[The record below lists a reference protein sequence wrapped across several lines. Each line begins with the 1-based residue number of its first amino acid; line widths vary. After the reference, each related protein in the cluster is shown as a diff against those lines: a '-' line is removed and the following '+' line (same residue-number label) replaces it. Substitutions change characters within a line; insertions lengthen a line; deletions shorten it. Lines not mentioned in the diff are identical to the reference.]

1 MIVET
6 SGRSVS
12 AGTRTRYAYVSSA
25 CSPMSLS
32 TSELERVSSVR
43 TMIVS
48 VTRRA

>member
-12 AGTRTRYAYVSSA
+12 AGTSTRYAYVSSSCRA
-25 CSPMSLS
+25 SSFS
-32 TSELERVSSVR
+32 TSALARVSSVR